1 MIQESE
7 KNNCHA
13 FEKMYG
19 NLFIKSGILI
29 ALLQIFSFLCK
40 N

>member
-1 MIQESE
+1 MHLEG
-7 KNNCHA
+7 
-13 FEKMYG
+13 MYG
-19 NLFIKSGILI
+19 NLFIKGEILI